1 MEEEDKHMAANAEMR
16 YITLELMK
24 IAQKSGKSFDE
35 VAAEFIRNAEKLR
48 MMIYSQEVPAVSNP
62 KAAKTKK

>member
-24 IAQKSGKSFDE
+24 IAQRSGKSFDE
-35 VAAEFIRNAEKLR
+35 VASEFIRNAEKLR
-48 MMIYSQEVPAVSNP
+48 RLIYSQDTPTVSL